1 VAVGGLVQGTMGSPA
16 RFEYT
21 VIGDVVNTAA
31 RLEGQARAGQIAV
44 QASVFDE
51 ISLES
56 LPEVTLVERRH
67 VAVKGKAELVDVAFL
82 APAPLAA

>member
-1 VAVGGLVQGTMGSPA
+1 MGSPA